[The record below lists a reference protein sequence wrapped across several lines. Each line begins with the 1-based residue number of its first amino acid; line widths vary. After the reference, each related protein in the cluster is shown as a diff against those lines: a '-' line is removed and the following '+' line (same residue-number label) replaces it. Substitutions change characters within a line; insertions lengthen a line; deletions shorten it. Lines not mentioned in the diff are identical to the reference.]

1 MKEFSKSY
9 WIREKAIF
17 SNGIKAYLL
26 TLSFSNCENRKKGE
40 LRYNSVCYLAPTT
53 GMFTPEAS
61 KNRKYQIKQ

>member
-9 WIREKAIF
+9 HIREKAIF

-26 TLSFSNCENRKKGE
+26 ILSFSNCENHKKGE

-53 GMFTPEAS
+53 GMFTPEMRR
-61 KNRKYQIKQ
+61 NRKYQIKQ